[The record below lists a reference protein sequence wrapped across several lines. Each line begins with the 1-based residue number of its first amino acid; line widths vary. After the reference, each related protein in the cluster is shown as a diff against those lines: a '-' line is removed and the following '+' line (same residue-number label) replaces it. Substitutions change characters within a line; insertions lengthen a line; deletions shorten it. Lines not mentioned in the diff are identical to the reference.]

1 MRVAIYARKS
11 TEDEGESTLRQVEH
25 GQAYAERKGWT
36 VLTDHIY
43 QDDNISGAEFDR
55 PGLARLMGSLKPTP
69 PYQAL
74 VISEGSRL
82 GREQLESGFL
92 LKQLSIAGV
101 SVWSYLDDKQ
111 LVLDTPVDKIMLS
124 LTAFADELERH
135 KAQLRTYDALL
146 KKAKAGHATG
156 NRCYGYDNREIKVG
170 DLRSHVER
178 TINESEAEVIREIF
192 RMAAAGLGIT
202 KIAKQLNS
210 RGISGPRGPW
220 APSSVRE
227 ILYRDL
233 YRGLLVWGKI
243 KKRDK
248 WGQRRYLDRPQDE
261 WTVVK
266 MPHLRIVDDEL
277 WRAVHQRLA
286 ASRSTY
292 LRQTDG
298 KLWGRPT
305 RGLDSRYL
313 LTGMGQCSVCG
324 GSMIVVSSGAKDR
337 RIFTYKCAN
346 YHNKGKTVCP
356 NGLTVPLGATDQAVL
371 SAIEEQ
377 ALQPEVVEKAIDRA
391 LEMLRPAEDHAK
403 LDGLNADLVIVQSEI
418 DHLTKAVATGGDL
431 PSLVAAI
438 KEREQRKTHIES
450 ELRLLDELEKMSQ
463 VDMKEIEEDL
473 WKKLSDWRG
482 LLQRQNG
489 VARQILR
496 KLLLGRLIF
505 EPHEDDLGKYYVI
518 RGQCSFGKLLSGVVF
533 KSKRKNAAKMVT
545 PAGFEPALPP

>member
-1 MRVAIYARKS
+1 MRVAIYARRS
-11 TEDEGESTLRQVEH
+11 T
-25 GQAYAERKGWT
+25 
-36 VLTDHIY
+36 
-43 QDDNISGAEFDR
+43 QDDSVSTDRQIEHARDYASKNGWQVLDEHVCRDEATSGAEFDR
-55 PGLARLMGSLKPTP
+55 PGLLRLVSALKPKS
-69 PYQAL
+69 QFDVL
-74 VISEGSRL
+74 IVSEQSRL
-82 GREQLESGFL
+82 GRESLEVGYL
-92 LKQLSIAGV
+92 LKQFSEAGV
-101 SVWSYLDDKQ
+101 AVHSYLGEREI
-111 LVLDTPVDKIMLS
+111 VLNNPTDKIMLS
-124 LTAFADELERH
+124 LTAFADELERD
-135 KAQLRTYDALL
+135 KARQRTRDALL
-146 KKAKAGHATG
+146 KKARAGHVTG
-156 NRCYGYDNREIKVG
+156 NRTYGYINVEVKDG
-170 DLRSHVER
+170 DRRLHVER
-178 TINESEAEVIREIF
+178 GINPEEAEIIREIF
-192 RMAAAGLGIT
+192 RLCAGGLGFT
-202 KIAKQLNS
+202 KIAKLLNE
-210 RGISGPRGPW
+210 RRIGGPRGPW

-227 ILYRDL
+227 VLYRDL
-233 YRGLLVWGKI
+233 YRGVMVWGKI
-243 KKRDK
+243 RKRDK
-248 WGQRRYLDRPQDE
+248 WGKRRYLSQPEQD
-261 WTVVK
+261 WVVVSL
-266 MPHLRIVDDEL
+266 PELQIVDDPL
-277 WRAVHQRLA
+277 WQSVHERLT
-286 ASRSTY
+286 ASRGVY

-313 LTGMGQCSVCG
+313 LTSMGQCGVCG
-324 GSMIVVSSGAKDR
+324 GSMIVGSSGAKGR
-337 RIFTYKCAN
+337 RIYVYKCNN
-346 YHNKGKTVCP
+346 YHTKGKTVCP